1 MKLNK
6 KPIIFLLGPTASG
19 KTDWAI
25 NWQNEFEALEIISVD
40 SVMVYRECNVGSA
53 KPSSTILKKH
63 PHHLVNHV
71 SLDSIFSVADF
82 YDSALRLIDDIHARD
97 KIPLMVGGSMMYFS
111 LLKKGISN
119 LPSADLKLRDELEQK
134 ILTNG
139 LDALHADLIKLD
151 PEAGQNID
159 PHDSQRI
166 IRAIEI
172 IISTNMSLNENLSSE
187 KSSALKEKYTLI
199 EFGIFPQER
208 SKLHERIESRQ
219 EILVGDKLLEEIVN
233 IQNRFDISV
242 EHPAMKAIN
251 YRQGLQV
258 VEGSLEKSKLFEKS
272 LFATRQFAKRQC
284 TWMRGWEN
292 LIYFD
297 LHQGE
302 EAVEQLKK
310 QFNLLEIV

>member
-1 MKLNK
+1 LKPSK

-25 NWQNEFEALEIISVD
+25 DWHNQFEAIEIISVD
-40 SVMVYRECNVGSA
+40 SVMVYNECNVGSA
-53 KPSSTILKKH
+53 KPSDATLEKY

-82 YDSALRLIDDIHARD
+82 YVAAMELINNIHSRE
-97 KIPLMVGGSMMYFS
+97 KIPLMVGGSMMYFN
-111 LLKKGISN
+111 LLKTGISK
-119 LPSADLKLRDELEQK
+119 LPPADRQLREKLEEK

-139 LDALHADLIKLD
+139 VEALHADLKKLD
-151 PEAGQNID
+151 ANAADNIK
-159 PHDSQRI
+159 PQDSQRI

-172 IISTNMSLNENLSSE
+172 ITSTGISLDGNLASLPTSQ
-187 KSSALKEKYTLI
+187 LKDKYNLI
-199 EFGIFPQER
+199 EFGIFPSDR

-219 EILVGDKLLEEIVN
+219 GALVGDRLLEEITQ
-233 IQNRFDISV
+233 IQNAFKISA

-258 VEGSLEKSKLFEKS
+258 LEGKLEKSELFEKS
-272 LFATRQFAKRQC
+272 LYATRQFAKRQC

-292 LIYFD
+292 LTYFD
-297 LHQGE
+297 LHQEE
-302 EAVEQLKK
+302 EATEQLKK
-310 QFNLLEIV
+310 HLNLL

>member
-1 MKLNK
+1 MKPSK

-25 NWQNEFEALEIISVD
+25 DWHNQFEAIEIISVD
-40 SVMVYRECNVGSA
+40 SVMVYKECNVGSA
-53 KPSSTILKKH
+53 KPSDATLEKY

-82 YDSALRLIDDIHARD
+82 YVAAMELINNIHSRE
-97 KIPLMVGGSMMYFS
+97 KIPLMVGGSMMYFN
-111 LLKKGISN
+111 LLKTGISK
-119 LPSADLKLRDELEQK
+119 LPPADRQLREKLEEK

-139 LDALHADLIKLD
+139 VEALHADLKKLD
-151 PEAGQNID
+151 ADAADNIK
-159 PHDSQRI
+159 PQDSQRI

-172 IISTNMSLNENLSSE
+172 ITSTGISLDGNLASLPTSQ
-187 KSSALKEKYTLI
+187 LKDKYNLI
-199 EFGIFPQER
+199 EFGIFPSDR

-219 EILVGDKLLEEIVN
+219 GALVGDRLLEEITQ
-233 IQNRFDISV
+233 IQNAFKISA

-258 VEGSLEKSKLFEKS
+258 LEGKLEKSELFEKS
-272 LFATRQFAKRQC
+272 LYATRQFAKRQC

-292 LIYFD
+292 LTYFD

-302 EAVEQLKK
+302 EATEQLKK
-310 QFNLLEIV
+310 HLNLL

>member
-1 MKLNK
+1 MKPSK

-25 NWQNEFEALEIISVD
+25 DWHNQFEAIEIISVD
-40 SVMVYRECNVGSA
+40 SVMVYKECNVGSA
-53 KPSSTILKKH
+53 KPSDATLEKY

-82 YDSALRLIDDIHARD
+82 YVAAMELINNIHSRE
-97 KIPLMVGGSMMYFS
+97 KIPLMVGGSMMYFN
-111 LLKKGISN
+111 LLKTGISK
-119 LPSADLKLRDELEQK
+119 LPPADRQLREKLEEK

-139 LDALHADLIKLD
+139 VEALHADLKKLD
-151 PEAGQNID
+151 ADAADNIK
-159 PHDSQRI
+159 PQDSQRI

-172 IISTNMSLNENLSSE
+172 ITSTGISLDGNLASLPTSQ
-187 KSSALKEKYTLI
+187 LKDKYNLI
-199 EFGIFPQER
+199 EFGIFPSDR

-219 EILVGDKLLEEIVN
+219 GALVGDRLLEEITQ
-233 IQNRFDISV
+233 IQNAFKISA

-258 VEGSLEKSKLFEKS
+258 LEGKLEKSELFEKS
-272 LFATRQFAKRQC
+272 LYATRQFAKRQC

-292 LIYFD
+292 LTYFD

-302 EAVEQLKK
+302 EATEQLKK
-310 QFNLLEIV
+310 QLNLL

>member
-1 MKLNK
+1 MKPSK

-25 NWQNEFEALEIISVD
+25 DWHNQFEAIEIISVD
-40 SVMVYRECNVGSA
+40 SVMVYKECNVGSA
-53 KPSSTILKKH
+53 KPSDATLEKY

-82 YDSALRLIDDIHARD
+82 YVAAMELINNIHSRE
-97 KIPLMVGGSMMYFS
+97 KIPLMVGGSMMYFN
-111 LLKKGISN
+111 LLKTGISK
-119 LPSADLKLRDELEQK
+119 LPPANRQLREKLEEK

-139 LDALHADLIKLD
+139 VEALHADLKKLD
-151 PEAGQNID
+151 ADAADNIK
-159 PHDSQRI
+159 PQDSQRI

-172 IISTNMSLNENLSSE
+172 ITSTGISLDGNLASLPTSQ
-187 KSSALKEKYTLI
+187 LKDKYNLI
-199 EFGIFPQER
+199 EFGIFPSDR

-219 EILVGDKLLEEIVN
+219 GALVGDRLLEEITQ
-233 IQNRFDISV
+233 IQNAFKISA

-258 VEGSLEKSKLFEKS
+258 LEGKLEKSELFEKS
-272 LFATRQFAKRQC
+272 LYATRQFAKRQC

-292 LIYFD
+292 LTYFD
-297 LHQGE
+297 LHQEE
-302 EAVEQLKK
+302 EATEQLKK
-310 QFNLLEIV
+310 HLNLL

>member
-1 MKLNK
+1 M
-6 KPIIFLLGPTASG
+6 GPTASG

-25 NWQNEFEALEIISVD
+25 NFQTQFPVLEIISVD
-40 SVMVYRECNVGSA
+40 SVMVYKECNVGSA
-53 KPSSTILKKH
+53 KPSNAILKKH

-82 YDSALRLIDDIHARD
+82 YDSAIRLIDDIHARD
-97 KIPLMVGGSMMYFS
+97 QIPLMVGGSMMYFN
-111 LLKKGISN
+111 LLKKGISD
-119 LPSADLKLRDELEQK
+119 LPSADRMLRDELEQR
-134 ILTNG
+134 IFAG
-139 LDALHADLIKLD
+139 GVDALHADLRRLD
-151 PEAGQNID
+151 PIAAKNID
-159 PHDSQRI
+159 SHDSQRI

-172 IISTNMSLNENLSSE
+172 ITSTGMSLNENLSSE
-187 KSSALKEKYTLI
+187 QTRELKEKYTLI
-199 EFGIFPQER
+199 EFGIFPEER
-208 SKLHERIESRQ
+208 AKLHERIESRQ

-233 IQNRFDISV
+233 IKNIFNIST

-258 VEGSLEKSKLFEKS
+258 VEGKLEKSKLFEKS

-292 LIYFD
+292 LICFD

-302 EAVEQLKK
+302 KAAEQLKK
-310 QFNLLEIV
+310 QLNLLEIV

>member
-1 MKLNK
+1 MKPSK

-25 NWQNEFEALEIISVD
+25 DWHNQFEAIEIISVD
-40 SVMVYRECNVGSA
+40 SVMVYKECNVGSA
-53 KPSSTILKKH
+53 KPSDATLEKY

-82 YDSALRLIDDIHARD
+82 YVAAMELINNIHSRE
-97 KIPLMVGGSMMYFS
+97 KIPLMVGGSMMYFN
-111 LLKKGISN
+111 LLKTGISK
-119 LPSADLKLRDELEQK
+119 LPPADRQLREKLEEK

-139 LDALHADLIKLD
+139 VEALHADLKKLD
-151 PEAGQNID
+151 ADAADNIK
-159 PHDSQRI
+159 PQDSQRI

-172 IISTNMSLNENLSSE
+172 ITSTGISLDGNRASLPTSQ
-187 KSSALKEKYTLI
+187 LKDKYNLI
-199 EFGIFPQER
+199 EFGIFPSDR

-219 EILVGDKLLEEIVN
+219 GALVGDRLLEEITQ
-233 IQNRFDISV
+233 IQNAFKISA

-258 VEGSLEKSKLFEKS
+258 LEGKLEKSELFEKS
-272 LFATRQFAKRQC
+272 LYATRQFAKRQC

-292 LIYFD
+292 LTYFD
-297 LHQGE
+297 LHQEE
-302 EAVEQLKK
+302 EATEQLKK
-310 QFNLLEIV
+310 HLNLL

>member
-1 MKLNK
+1 
-6 KPIIFLLGPTASG
+6 
-19 KTDWAI
+19 
-25 NWQNEFEALEIISVD
+25 
-40 SVMVYRECNVGSA
+40 MVYKECNIGSA
-53 KPSSTILKKH
+53 KPSGTILKKH

-82 YDSALRLIDDIHARD
+82 YDSALRLIDDIHSRD

-134 ILTNG
+134 ILING
-139 LDALHADLIKLD
+139 IDALHADLIKLD

-208 SKLHERIESRQ
+208 SMLHERIESRQ

-233 IQNRFDISV
+233 IQNSFDISA

-258 VEGSLEKSKLFEKS
+258 VEGKLEKSKLFEKS

-297 LHQGE
+297 LHQEE
-302 EAVEQLKK
+302 EAAEQLKK

>member
-1 MKLNK
+1 LKPSK

-25 NWQNEFEALEIISVD
+25 DWHNQFEAIEIISVD
-40 SVMVYRECNVGSA
+40 SVMVYKECNVGSA
-53 KPSSTILKKH
+53 KPSDATLEKY

-82 YDSALRLIDDIHARD
+82 YVAAMELINNIHSRE
-97 KIPLMVGGSMMYFS
+97 KIPLMVGGSMMYFN
-111 LLKKGISN
+111 LLKTGISK
-119 LPSADLKLRDELEQK
+119 LPPADRQLREELEEK

-139 LDALHADLIKLD
+139 VEALHADLKKLD
-151 PEAGQNID
+151 ANAADNIK
-159 PHDSQRI
+159 PQDSQRI

-172 IISTNMSLNENLSSE
+172 ITSTGISLDGNLASLPTSQ
-187 KSSALKEKYTLI
+187 LKDKYNLI
-199 EFGIFPQER
+199 EFGIFPSDR

-219 EILVGDKLLEEIVN
+219 GALVGDRLLEEITQ
-233 IQNRFDISV
+233 IQNAFKISA

-258 VEGSLEKSKLFEKS
+258 LEGKLEKSELFEKS
-272 LFATRQFAKRQC
+272 LYATRQFAKRQC

-292 LIYFD
+292 LTYFD
-297 LHQGE
+297 LHQEE
-302 EAVEQLKK
+302 EATEQLKK
-310 QFNLLEIV
+310 HLNLL

>member
-1 MKLNK
+1 MKPSK

-25 NWQNEFEALEIISVD
+25 DWHNQFEAIEIISVD
-40 SVMVYRECNVGSA
+40 SVMVYKECNVGSA
-53 KPSSTILKKH
+53 KPSDATLEKY

-82 YDSALRLIDDIHARD
+82 YVAAMELINNIHSRE
-97 KIPLMVGGSMMYFS
+97 KIPLMVGGSMMYFN
-111 LLKKGISN
+111 LLKTGISK
-119 LPSADLKLRDELEQK
+119 LPPANRQLREKLEEK

-139 LDALHADLIKLD
+139 VEALHADLKKLD
-151 PEAGQNID
+151 ANAADNIK
-159 PHDSQRI
+159 PQDSQRI

-172 IISTNMSLNENLSSE
+172 ITSTGISLDGNLASLPTSQLTD
-187 KSSALKEKYTLI
+187 KYNLI
-199 EFGIFPQER
+199 EFGIFPSDR

-219 EILVGDKLLEEIVN
+219 GALVGDRLLEEITQ
-233 IQNRFDISV
+233 IQNAFKISA

-258 VEGSLEKSKLFEKS
+258 LEGKLEKSELFEKS
-272 LFATRQFAKRQC
+272 LYATRQFAKRQC

-292 LIYFD
+292 LTYFD
-297 LHQGE
+297 LHQEE
-302 EAVEQLKK
+302 EATEQLKK
-310 QFNLLEIV
+310 HLNLL

>member
-25 NWQNEFEALEIISVD
+25 NWQNQFEALEIISVD
-40 SVMVYRECNVGSA
+40 SVMVYKECNVGSA
-53 KPSSTILKKH
+53 KPTDAILKKH

-71 SLDSIFSVADF
+71 SLDCIFSVADF
-82 YDSALRLIDDIHARD
+82 YDSAMRLIDDIHTRD
-97 KIPLMVGGSMMYFS
+97 KIPLMVGGSMMYFNI
-111 LLKKGISN
+111 LKKGISN
-119 LPSADLKLRDELEQK
+119 LPSADPKLRNELEQK
-134 ILTNG
+134 IFANG
-139 LDALHADLIKLD
+139 IDSLYADLSRLD
-151 PEAGQNID
+151 PKAAENID
-159 PHDSQRI
+159 SHDSQRI

-172 IISTNMSLNENLSSE
+172 ITSTGMSLNENLSSE
-187 KSSALKEKYTLI
+187 QTGELKEKYTLI
-199 EFGIFPQER
+199 EFGIFPDER
-208 SKLHERIESRQ
+208 AKLHERIESRQ
-219 EILVGDKLLEEIVN
+219 EVLVGDKLLEEIVN
-233 IQNRFDISV
+233 IKNIFNISA

-258 VEGSLEKSKLFEKS
+258 VEGKLDKSKLFEKS

-292 LIYFD
+292 LICFD

-302 EAVEQLKK
+302 KAAEQLKK
-310 QFNLLEIV
+310 QLNLLEIV

>member
-1 MKLNK
+1 MKLSK

-19 KTDWAI
+19 KTEWAI
-25 NWQNEFEALEIISVD
+25 DWQNQFEVLEIISVD
-40 SVMVYRECNVGSA
+40 SVMVYKECNVGSA
-53 KPSSTILKKH
+53 KPSNAILKKH

-82 YDSALRLIDDIHARD
+82 YDSAIRLIDDIHARD
-97 KIPLMVGGSMMYFS
+97 QIPLMVGGSMMYFN
-111 LLKKGISN
+111 LLKKGISD
-119 LPSADLKLRDELEQK
+119 LPSADRMLRDELEQR
-134 ILTNG
+134 IFADG
-139 LDALHADLIKLD
+139 VDALHADLSRLD
-151 PEAGQNID
+151 PIAAKNID
-159 PHDSQRI
+159 SHDSQRI

-172 IISTNMSLNENLSSE
+172 ITSTGMSLNENLSSE
-187 KSSALKEKYTLI
+187 QTRELKEKYTLI
-199 EFGIFPQER
+199 EFGIFPEER
-208 SKLHERIESRQ
+208 AKLHERIESRQ

-233 IQNRFDISV
+233 IKNIFNIST

-258 VEGSLEKSKLFEKS
+258 VEGKLEKSKLFEKS

-292 LIYFD
+292 LICFD

-302 EAVEQLKK
+302 EAAEQLKK
-310 QFNLLEIV
+310 QLNLLEIV

>member
-1 MKLNK
+1 MKPSK

-25 NWQNEFEALEIISVD
+25 DWHNQFEAIEIISVD
-40 SVMVYRECNVGSA
+40 SVMVYKECNVGSA
-53 KPSSTILKKH
+53 KPSDATLEKY

-82 YDSALRLIDDIHARD
+82 YVAAMELINNIHSRE
-97 KIPLMVGGSMMYFS
+97 KIPLMVGGSMMYFN
-111 LLKKGISN
+111 LLKTGISK
-119 LPSADLKLRDELEQK
+119 LPPANRQLREKLEEK

-139 LDALHADLIKLD
+139 VEALHADLKKLD
-151 PEAGQNID
+151 ANAADNIK
-159 PHDSQRI
+159 PQDSQRI

-172 IISTNMSLNENLSSE
+172 ITSTGISLDGNLASLP
-187 KSSALKEKYTLI
+187 KSQLKDKYNLI
-199 EFGIFPQER
+199 EFGIFPSDR

-219 EILVGDKLLEEIVN
+219 GALVGDRLLEEITQ
-233 IQNRFDISV
+233 IQNAFKISA

-258 VEGSLEKSKLFEKS
+258 LEGKLEKSELFEKS
-272 LFATRQFAKRQC
+272 LYATRQFAKRQC

-292 LIYFD
+292 LTYFD
-297 LHQGE
+297 LHQEE
-302 EAVEQLKK
+302 EATEQLKK
-310 QFNLLEIV
+310 QLNLL

>member
-1 MKLNK
+1 MKPSK

-25 NWQNEFEALEIISVD
+25 DWHNQFEAIEIISVD
-40 SVMVYRECNVGSA
+40 SVMVYKECNVGSA
-53 KPSSTILKKH
+53 KPSDATLEKY

-82 YDSALRLIDDIHARD
+82 YVAAMELINNIHSRE
-97 KIPLMVGGSMMYFS
+97 KIPLMVGGSMMYFN
-111 LLKKGISN
+111 LLKTGISK
-119 LPSADLKLRDELEQK
+119 LPPANRQLREKLEEK

-139 LDALHADLIKLD
+139 VEALHADLKKLD
-151 PEAGQNID
+151 ANAADNIK
-159 PHDSQRI
+159 PQDSQRI

-172 IISTNMSLNENLSSE
+172 ITSTGISLDGNLASLPTSQ
-187 KSSALKEKYTLI
+187 LKDKYNLI
-199 EFGIFPQER
+199 EFGIFPSDR

-219 EILVGDKLLEEIVN
+219 GALVGDRLLEEITQ
-233 IQNRFDISV
+233 IQNAFKISA

-258 VEGSLEKSKLFEKS
+258 LEGKLEKSELFEKS
-272 LFATRQFAKRQC
+272 LYATRQFAKRQC

-292 LIYFD
+292 LTYFD
-297 LHQGE
+297 LHQEE
-302 EAVEQLKK
+302 EATEQLKK
-310 QFNLLEIV
+310 QLNLL

>member
-1 MKLNK
+1 MKLSK

-25 NWQNEFEALEIISVD
+25 DWHNQFEAIEIISVD
-40 SVMVYRECNVGSA
+40 SVMVYKECNVGSA
-53 KPSSTILKKH
+53 KPSDATLEKY

-82 YDSALRLIDDIHARD
+82 YAAAMELINNIHSRE
-97 KIPLMVGGSMMYFS
+97 KIPLMVGGSMMYFN
-111 LLKKGISN
+111 LLKTGISK
-119 LPSADLKLRDELEQK
+119 LPPADRQLREKLEEK

-139 LDALHADLIKLD
+139 VEALHADLKKLD
-151 PEAGQNID
+151 ADAADNIK
-159 PHDSQRI
+159 PQDSQRI

-172 IISTNMSLNENLSSE
+172 ITSTGISLDGNLASLPTSQ
-187 KSSALKEKYTLI
+187 LKDKYNLI
-199 EFGIFPQER
+199 EFGIFPLDR

-219 EILVGDKLLEEIVN
+219 GALVGDRLLEEITQ
-233 IQNRFDISV
+233 IQNAFKISA

-258 VEGSLEKSKLFEKS
+258 LEGKLEKSELFEKS
-272 LFATRQFAKRQC
+272 LYATRQFAKRQC

-292 LIYFD
+292 LTYFD

-302 EAVEQLKK
+302 EATEQLKK
-310 QFNLLEIV
+310 QLNLLQTV